1 MNIIF
6 KSSRR
11 AVTAAIIASLMGIF
25 NACHRHGHG
34 AAENHMH
41 RHNFDELVKHFEDP
55 ARDQWQKPD
64 AVIALIAAHL
74 QKHKLASPVVADLGL
89 PGRLRD
95 ANVPRELLP
104 KIAEESMHDLW
115 VKTNPR
121 PISGPPVV
129 LELLEAAW

>member
-34 AAENHMH
+34 AAEHHMH

-55 ARDQWQKPD
+55 ARDQWWT
-64 AVIALIAAHL
+64 L
-74 QKHKLASPVVADLGL
+74 DLG
-89 PGRLRD
+89 D
-95 ANVPRELLP
+95 APR
-104 KIAEESMHDLW
+104 
-115 VKTNPR
+115 R
-121 PISGPPVV
+121 RRVV
-129 LELLEAAW
+129 LRVAVTTSTT